1 VTVAASPETV
11 KAYYNADSLTGTRM
25 DRATQKTYV
34 EDAPEGGGNGSVKFT
49 LTSGTPTFYADFSKA
64 MTAYDG
70 YSHIRIT
77 AKFVGTQ
84 SCVELSCIGVSETIK
99 IYTLNDWVYIDLEKA
114 NVAQNYTALSQG
126 TLGWF
131 SFENTGVSE
140 VYVYSIKGVNGSID
154 TAYIS
159 IDSENAVNRF
169 TQGDNTTFQATYY
182 TNANKPDSAY
192 PNVPDG
198 YTGAI
203 AFKNVD
209 KKKWMNV
216 IALPQCGYAD
226 FAQADYIRFY
236 AYCTKT
242 VSFAYANQTLA
253 TLPEFKWTEVRLP
266 LSVWLAPRLNNSGF
280 IELESKKDMYYHT
293 FADKLFL
300 ITGGGSDG
308 AAVNDY
314 VFCIAS
320 ITLEKDEVDTTLQN
334 PYAYLDETTVTL
346 PYGSVQSVVDYE
358 YDDVVMITSTDPN
371 VQKEAKIRVTPGKTF
386 EELQQYSKIRLTLK
400 VETESETGQL
410 FAYVPQENSPAYLKI
425 CVANVKSNEY
435 VTVDIEQKYV
445 LAMYAGMYVEQSPLI
460 VYTSETSSNFIIY
473 LSSIECIK

>member
-1 VTVAASPETV
+1 
-11 KAYYNADSLTGTRM
+11 
-25 DRATQKTYV
+25 
-34 EDAPEGGGNGSVKFT
+34 
-49 LTSGTPTFYADFSKA
+49 
-64 MTAYDG
+64 
-70 YSHIRIT
+70 
-77 AKFVGTQ
+77 
-84 SCVELSCIGVSETIK
+84 
-99 IYTLNDWVYIDLEKA
+99 
-114 NVAQNYTALSQG
+114 
-126 TLGWF
+126 
-131 SFENTGVSE
+131 
-140 VYVYSIKGVNGSID
+140 
-154 TAYIS
+154 
-159 IDSENAVNRF
+159 
-169 TQGDNTTFQATYY
+169 
-182 TNANKPDSAY
+182 
-192 PNVPDG
+192 
-198 YTGAI
+198 
-203 AFKNVD
+203 VD

-334 PYAYLDETTVTL
+334 SYAYLDETTVTL

-460 VYTSETSSNFIIY
+460 VYTSETSSNFTIY